1 MSICVSTIFVR
12 KSKKIRHFQKLPN
25 YLYMSPNYENNEGVV
40 IISNDGSHYILPWV
54 TRKGKMWISMNTT
67 YYKLG

>member
-1 MSICVSTIFVR
+1 
-12 KSKKIRHFQKLPN
+12 
-25 YLYMSPNYENNEGVV
+25 MSPNYENNEGVV